1 MFQLFSTAL
10 SAFLMWAMPKVAV
23 FFGIALV
30 STAVLKPIFEGFKT
44 AALAQVSEN
53 AGTFLNAFE
62 MMGGFDCISIIFA
75 AYITA
80 FSIKAAARAS
90 SH

>member
-1 MFQLFSTAL
+1 MFNVFGVAL
-10 SAFLMWAMPKVAV
+10 SQFLLWAMPKVAA

-30 STAVLKPIFEGFKT
+30 SVAVIKPIFEGFKA
-44 AALAQVSEN
+44 AALAEVSSN

-62 MMGGFDCISIIFA
+62 LMGGFDCISIIFA

-80 FSIKAAARAS
+80 FGLKAFSKAA